1 MKSYNFFAKVYDDL
15 TDNVNYKVRS
25 DYISDFFNKYN
36 VHSGDTILDLACGT
50 GSISAELIN
59 LGYKVIGMDLS
70 SEMLSV
76 AASKLN
82 GSAVLLNGN
91 MKNFKLPQ
99 KVKGVVCSLDSL
111 NHLADIQEVKQC
123 FNSVYNC
130 LDNNGI
136 FIFDVNTIFK
146 HNNVLANNT
155 FVFDEENYFLSWDN
169 ELAENNKVRISV
181 FNTGENIPEIE
192 LDRIWKRFYK
202 VDSSR
207 KREDGGTGIGLALVK
222 AIMNNYDND
231 FGVENKENGVEFYF
245 ELIYVFWYS

>member
-59 LGYKVIGMDLS
+59 HGYKVIGMDLS

-82 GSAVLLNGN
+82 GSALLLNGN
-91 MKNFKLPQ
+91 MKSFKLPQ
-99 KVKGVVCSLDSL
+99 KVQGVVCSLDSL
-111 NHLADIQEVKQC
+111 NHLADIQEVKLC
-123 FNSVYNC
+123 FNSVHNC

-146 HNNVLANNT
+146 HNNVLKNNT
-155 FVFDEENYFLSWDN
+155 YVFDEENYFLSWDN
-169 ELAENNKVRISV
+169 ELTENNKVRILIDI
-181 FNTGENIPEIE
+181 FCYN
-192 LDRIWKRFYK
+192 
-202 VDSSR
+202 
-207 KREDGGTGIGLALVK
+207 GI
-222 AIMNNYDND
+222 NYDRYSEEFVETAFSIDDLTSALSPYFNVLGIYDELTENPPKND
-231 FGVENKENGVEFYF
+231 SQRLYFVCERKNNG
-245 ELIYVFWYS
+245 